1 MFGFGFSG
9 LFYLVFCL
17 FGFLKQRCSLFVF
30 SLFVLV
36 FFLSQVSYL
45 DGMEALKHRA
55 LNHQNFGSWGNKAAQ
70 ALSGF
75 LSVEKG
81 WAEVLSISELDS
93 LLVPR
98 AVTTFCPSITDH

>member
-1 MFGFGFSG
+1 MF
-9 LFYLVFCL
+9 LFCL
-17 FGFLKQRCSLFVF
+17 FWV
-30 SLFVLV
+30 
-36 FFLSQVSYL
+36 FLSQVSYL
-45 DGMEALKHRA
+45 DGVEALRNRA
-55 LNHQNFGSWGNKAAQ
+55 LNHQNFESWGNKAAQ

-98 AVTTFCPSITDH
+98 AVTTLCPSITDH